1 MEDIQVTQIKSS
13 DDPLIKKEN
22 IVLLFCSV
30 GLGLLFEVL
39 FYKKTLGLS
48 YPLFAI
54 AFYAT
59 LFWNLRE
66 RLDFKLDFKWLLS
79 VPILALSF
87 AYLFFA
93 NELFMALN
101 FLAIPVLIVAH
112 TLLLTANHRYSWFES
127 GFLTD
132 LIYGM
137 IARPLLNFIKPFSII
152 SRAARRKTEPG
163 RFAVAGKVLVGLFI
177 SIPLVMVI
185 VSLLASA
192 DEVFNHFVGRI
203 PNLFENINLDDF
215 IAKVFIITI
224 VSCLVFS
231 YLWSLLYQ
239 RMQVTE
245 GMVRSQTAPSYRF
258 LDPVTVITIL
268 ALVDSIYILF
278 TIIQFSYLF
287 GSLSIGLPDNFTY
300 AQYARR
306 GFFELV
312 AVTLINLV
320 ILLGNINFIKAVGA
334 RVDKAAKVLNSA
346 LVVCTLIM
354 LFSAHFRM
362 SLYEEAYGYTYLR
375 VLTHAFMLFLFA
387 LLAATLYKVWKE
399 KMSLLKAYI
408 VISIIA
414 YTGINYAN
422 IDVVIAKKNI
432 ERYTVE
438 KSIDISYLTS
448 LSDDAVPY
456 LVKFME
462 SGPDKEFA
470 KQLENMLYERKE
482 RLERK
487 SSTWQSFNVARYRAR
502 TQLGKVELTYDPAA
516 AEQMEINPS
525 IYQQAR

>member
-1 MEDIQVTQIKSS
+1 MEDIQAAQINNS
-13 DDPLIKKEN
+13 DEPLIKKEN
-22 IVLLFCSV
+22 IILLFCSV
-30 GLGLLFEVL
+30 GLGILFEIL
-39 FYKKTLGLS
+39 FYKKPLGLS

-59 LFWNLRE
+59 LFWNLRGS
-66 RLDFKLDFKWLLS
+66 LDLKLDFKWLLS
-79 VPILALSF
+79 IPILALSF

-112 TLLLTANHRYSWFES
+112 TLLLASNHRYSWFEP

-137 IARPLLNFIKPFSII
+137 IARPLLNIIKPFSIV
-152 SRAARRKTEPG
+152 SRIARRKAEPG
-163 RFAVAGKVLVGLFI
+163 RFAAVGKVFIGLLV
-177 SIPLVMVI
+177 SIPLIMVI

-192 DEVFNHFVGRI
+192 DEVFNHFVGQI
-203 PNLFENINLDDF
+203 PNIFENLSLDDF
-215 IAKVFIITI
+215 VAKVCIVTII
-224 VSCLVFS
+224 SCLVFS
-231 YLWSLLYQ
+231 YLWSLLHQ
-239 RMQVTE
+239 RMLVTD
-245 GMVRSQTAPSYRF
+245 GVVRNQTALSYRF

-268 ALVDSIYILF
+268 TLVDSIYILF

-287 GSLSIGLPDNFTY
+287 GSLSMGLPDNFTY

-334 RVDKAAKVLNSA
+334 RVDKAAKVLNSV
-346 LVVCTLIM
+346 LVACTLIM

-387 LLAATLYKVWKE
+387 LLAASLYKVWKE

-414 YTGINYAN
+414 YTGINYTN

-432 ERYTVE
+432 ERYAVE

-456 LVKFME
+456 LVEFME
-462 SGPDKEFA
+462 SSLDKESA
-470 KQLENMLYERKE
+470 KQLENTLYERKE

-487 SSTWQSFNVARYRAR
+487 SSTWQSFNVAQYRAR
-502 TQLGKVELTYDPAA
+502 KELGKVELTYDPAA
-516 AEQMEINPS
+516 AEQMRMH
-525 IYQQAR
+525 Y